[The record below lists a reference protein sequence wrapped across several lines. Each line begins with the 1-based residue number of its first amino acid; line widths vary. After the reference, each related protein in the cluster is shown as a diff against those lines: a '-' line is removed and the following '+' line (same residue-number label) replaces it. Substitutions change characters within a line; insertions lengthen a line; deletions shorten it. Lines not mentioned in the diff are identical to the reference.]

1 MRKVSRVAGA
11 SLCGNLSGVS
21 KKCAF
26 ANEIFTRCVL
36 KSGTVDVPRPAVT
49 LAPRHATVR
58 VALLILFCLAVTA
71 WARPLMLPDEGRY
84 VGVAWEML
92 RSHDW
97 LTPTLD
103 GLPYFHKPPLFY
115 WITASSL
122 SLFGMNEFAA
132 RAAPILGSLLGALS
146 LWLLARRH
154 GGQQRADM
162 ALVALLAQPLF
173 LLGGQFANLDSL
185 VAGCI
190 TATVALLAHAALCME
205 QALPHRRALWAAYA
219 MAAIGVLAK
228 GLIGFVIPGLII
240 SVWLLL
246 WGRWR
251 LLLRLLSLPGLL
263 IFLAVAGP
271 WFVLMQQRFPDFLY
285 YFFVVQHFKRFA
297 ASGFNNVEPFWFYP
311 MVLLGA
317 SVFWWPWLRRVFARG
332 YLGDATE
339 RPLRLLMLCWLALP
353 VLFFSLPQ
361 SKLLGYVLPAVPP
374 LAWLAADGWAQA
386 RASTRRPWWISAAL
400 GTALSLAVVIGL
412 AVKPPHGER
421 ELARALAAHL
431 QAGQPVVMLEQYYFD
446 LPFYAHL
453 IEPSAIV
460 DGWDDPALTGKD
472 TWRKEVF
479 DAGSFAPERART
491 LLIKPADLPALL
503 CRSPVSWVIGS
514 PAAVLRFPQLAQSSV
529 LLSQRGVELMA
540 VDRRN
545 LACSSPG

>member
-1 MRKVSRVAGA
+1 M
-11 SLCGNLSGVS
+11 
-21 KKCAF
+21 
-26 ANEIFTRCVL
+26 
-36 KSGTVDVPRPAVT
+36 T

-115 WITASSL
+115 WITAGSM

-132 RAAPILGSLLGALS
+132 RAAPILGSLVGALS

-190 TATVALLAHAALCME
+190 TATVALLAHAALCIE
-205 QALPHRRALWAAYA
+205 QGLPSRRALWGAYA
-219 MAAIGVLAK
+219 MAAVSVLAK

-240 SVWLLL
+240 TVWLLMR
-246 WGRWR
+246 GRWR
-251 LLLRLLSLPGLL
+251 VFLRLLSLPGLL
-263 IFLAVAGP
+263 IFLLVAGP

-297 ASGFNNVEPFWFYP
+297 AGGFNNVQPFWFYP
-311 MVLLGA
+311 AVLLLVT
-317 SVFWWPWLRRVFARG
+317 VFWWPWLRRVFARS
-332 YLGDATE
+332 YLADAAE
-339 RPLRLLMLCWLALP
+339 RPLRLLMLCWFALP

-374 LAWLAADGWAQA
+374 LAWLIADGWALA
-386 RASTRRPWWISAAL
+386 KASSRKPWWISAAVAA
-400 GTALSLAVVIGL
+400 TLSVAVVIGL
-412 AVKPPHGER
+412 AVKPPHSER
-421 ELARALAAHL
+421 GLGRALAAHL
-431 QAGQPVVMLEQYYFD
+431 QAGDAVVMLDQYYFD

-453 IEPSAIV
+453 TQLVAVV

-472 TWRKEVF
+472 TWRKEIF
-479 DAGSFAPERART
+479 DAGTFAPDRAAT
-491 LLIKPADLPALL
+491 LLVKRPELTALL
-503 CRSPVSWVIGS
+503 CRAPRTWVVAS
-514 PAAVLRFPQLAQSSV
+514 REALTRFPEFAQLAQLPPTAAKRGIE
-529 LLSQRGVELMA
+529 LLA
-540 VDRRN
+540 VDRSKM
-545 LACSSPG
+545 ACAVPG